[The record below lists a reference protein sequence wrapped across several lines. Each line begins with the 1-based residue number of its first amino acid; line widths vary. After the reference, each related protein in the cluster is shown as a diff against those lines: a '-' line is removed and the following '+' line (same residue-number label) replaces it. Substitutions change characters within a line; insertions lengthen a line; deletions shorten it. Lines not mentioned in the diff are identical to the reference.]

1 MLYIYSFFAIVLL
14 IFTNAITDAPNA
26 ISTLVGTRV
35 MEFKKAAKLSAI
47 FNFIGLI
54 VMSFIN
60 ISVANCISSV
70 VDLSDGILG
79 LIGLTSAIL
88 VTSIFALISMCFGN
102 PTSETHGLV
111 AGLTGSGI
119 ALYGIGAI
127 NIKEWR
133 SVIIG
138 LIWSVVGTLIISCII
153 CTVLKKTI
161 LKIAEKNIENLQ
173 IISTCG
179 MSFMHGAQ
187 DGQKF
192 IGILI
197 IFISILKNQKTPE
210 IINPASYI
218 GVILFVAIILFVGV
232 SIGGRKIVEKVGTE
246 MVQLNKR
253 EALLS
258 DIATIITLFVAS
270 MTGMPVSTTHAK
282 TVSIIGVAKNN
293 NAKTDSKEIYEI
305 IKAWIWTFPI
315 CGIGAYL
322 LTVVV
327 KHWVIF

>member
-70 VDLSDGILG
+70 VDLNDGILG
-79 LIGLTSAIL
+79 LVGLTSAIL
-88 VTSIFALISMCFGN
+88 ITSIFALISMLFGN

-111 AGLTGSGI
+111 AGITGSGI

-127 NIKEWR
+127 NIKEWN

-138 LIWSVVGTLIISCII
+138 LIWSILGTLIISYWI
-153 CTVLKKTI
+153 CKLLKRMI
-161 LKIAEKNIENLQ
+161 LKITEKKIEKLQ

-192 IGILI
+192 VGILI
-197 IFISILKNQKTPE
+197 IFMSILKNQQIPE
-210 IINPASYI
+210 IINPTSYI
-218 GVILFVAIILFVGV
+218 GVILFVAIILFIGV

-253 EALLS
+253 EALIS
-258 DIATIITLFVAS
+258 DIVTIITLFVAS

-282 TVSIIGVAKNN
+282 TVSIIGVGKNN
-293 NAKTDSKEIYEI
+293 NAKADKKEIYEI

>member
-26 ISTLVGTRV
+26 ISTLVGTKV
-35 MEFKKAAKLSAI
+35 MEFKKAAKLSAA
-47 FNFIGLI
+47 FNFIGII

-70 VDLSDGILG
+70 VNLNDGMLG

-88 VTSIFALISMCFGN
+88 TTSIFALVSMLFGN

-119 ALYGIGAI
+119 ALYGIEAV
-127 NIKEWR
+127 NLEEWK

-138 LIWSVVGTLIISCII
+138 LIWSILGTLIISYLVCKLLKRII
-153 CTVLKKTI
+153 S
-161 LKIAEKNIENLQ
+161 KIAEDKIEKAQ

-192 IGILI
+192 VGILI
-197 IFISILKNQKTPE
+197 IFMSILKNQQVPE
-210 IINPASYI
+210 VINPFDYI
-218 GVILFVAIILFVGV
+218 WIILFVAIILWIGV

-246 MVQLNKR
+246 MVELNKR
-253 EALLS
+253 EALFS
-258 DIATIITLFVAS
+258 DIVTVATLFVAS
-270 MTGMPVSTTHAK
+270 MNGMPVSTTHAK
-282 TVSIIGVAKNN
+282 TVSIIGVGKSD
-293 NAKTDSKEIYEI
+293 NAKVDKKEISEI

-315 CGIGAYL
+315 CGVGAYS
-322 LTVVV
+322 LTMLA
-327 KHWVIF
+327 KCLIS